1 MLLLKLKKISLLS
14 TVFILS
20 LFSFTS
26 LAQSPFQFG
35 GISISDEEAAGQLL
49 MIGIPDKKIG
59 PENQSLLKKVPA
71 GSIILFKRNIGSLA
85 SLTEFTGALQST
97 RPAHL
102 PFIIG
107 IDQEGGDVV
116 RLQTKPALPSAFSV
130 SESKSIPF
138 VSVFSDRLSELLF
151 ASGINMNFAPVL
163 DLANPEEK
171 SFLGSRSFGINPQ
184 WVSQVGY
191 AYSRQHILN
200 YVVPVAKHFPGI
212 GNATV
217 DPHSDVGVISKDL
230 TRLASEDILPFQSFA
245 KLGRYTGV
253 MLSHF
258 VYSGLD
264 SKNPASLSPAVVQYL
279 RGKLNYQGLIITD
292 DLQMDAVKTNTSLEN
307 AALQSLKAG
316 SDIVM
321 VAYSEKSQ
329 ERVYQK
335 VLAAIQ
341 SGDLERSLVQE
352 KLQRISFVKSLI
364 SRGLSQNLSLKVS
377 LSDFYDLDEKLLDL
391 KISKQK
397 RKVSSAEDQKLCLL
411 SNHKAF
417 NQSFLSTARSAVKD
431 FSTQISHKLS
441 PRLIAELQ
449 KCDRLI
455 VTVFNERSKAM
466 VSQLPQG
473 LLNSAYIV
481 NLGLPQLTVALSQY
495 AVIQLDF
502 PHQLAGKK
510 IAQLIN

>member
-1 MLLLKLKKISLLS
+1 MLLLKLKKFSLLS

-35 GISISDEEAAGQLL
+35 EKSLSDEEAAGQLL
-49 MIGIPDKKIG
+49 MIGIPGQKIS

-71 GSIILFKRNIGSLA
+71 GSIILFKRNIGSLS
-85 SLTEFTGALQST
+85 SLTEFTRALQNT
-97 RPAHL
+97 RPTNM

-163 DLANPEEK
+163 DLANPAEK

-230 TRLASEDILPFQSFA
+230 PLLASEDILPFQSFA
-245 KLGRYTGV
+245 KLGRYSGV

-258 VYSGLD
+258 VYTSID
-264 SKNPASLSPAVVQYL
+264 QKNPASLSPSVVQYL

-329 ERVYQK
+329 EKVYRRVVQ
-335 VLAAIQ
+335 AIKN
-341 SGDLERSLVQE
+341 GEIDRSLVQE

-364 SRGLSQNLSLKVS
+364 ARGLSQNLSLKIT
-377 LSDFYDLDEKLLDL
+377 LKDFYDLDEKLLDF

-397 RKVSSAEDQKLCLL
+397 RKVSSTEDQRVCLL
-411 SNHKAF
+411 SNHKDF
-417 NQSFLSTARSAVKD
+417 NQSFLGTARSAVKN
-431 FSTQISHKLS
+431 FSSQIAKKLS
-441 PRLIAELQ
+441 TKLITELQ

-455 VTVFNERSKAM
+455 VTVFNERSRAM
-466 VSQLPQG
+466 VSQLPKS
-473 LLNSAYIV
+473 LLNSTYIV
-481 NLGLPQLTVALSQY
+481 NLGLPQLTVEFSQY